1 MKLYILFC
9 VLLIFKHSFPV
20 YMFFEC
26 CLYQIVYRHNI
37 VNNAAVISSI
47 PFQSFKVF
55 VHILV
60 WERVYSVTLSGSQ
73 RSDLFIKSS
82 IV

>member
-1 MKLYILFC
+1 MLFC

-20 YMFFEC
+20 YVFFKS
-26 CLYQIVYRHNI
+26 CLYQIVYRHI

-47 PFQSFKVF
+47 PFQSLKFF

-60 WERVYSVTLSGSQ
+60 WELVYSVTLSGSQ
-73 RSDLFIKSS
+73 RSYLFIKSS